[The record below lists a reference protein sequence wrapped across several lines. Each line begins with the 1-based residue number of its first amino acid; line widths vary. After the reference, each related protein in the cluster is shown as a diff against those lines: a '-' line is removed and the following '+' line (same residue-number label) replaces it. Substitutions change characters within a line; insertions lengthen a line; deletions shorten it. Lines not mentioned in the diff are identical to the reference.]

1 MCTGRFASRRSGPA
15 GRRLRNRAG
24 GIRGSESSHLSLKI
38 YITAAPSAVF
48 HGYRRAES
56 RPDAGRHAPSPGKD
70 CQLWTGCCARSTLG
84 DEWYRPKLRS
94 FVHTRAVRLEVRQR
108 VRRTC
113 GGETTELGIATT
125 IKFQLTDPE
134 GNRLFSW
141 YSLWENFRDHC
152 VLAQAKAAY

>member
-24 GIRGSESSHLSLKI
+24 GIRGSESSHLPLKI

-56 RPDAGRHAPSPGKD
+56 RPDAGQHAPSPGKD
-70 CQLWTGCCARSTLG
+70 CQSRTGCCARNTLG

-94 FVHTRAVRLEVRQR
+94 FVRRDTRAVRLRVR
-108 VRRTC
+108 VLRRTC
-113 GGETTELGIATT
+113 GTTELRIGTT

-134 GNRLFSW
+134 GSMIIFLVFS
-141 YSLWENFRDHC
+141 LR
-152 VLAQAKAAY
+152 